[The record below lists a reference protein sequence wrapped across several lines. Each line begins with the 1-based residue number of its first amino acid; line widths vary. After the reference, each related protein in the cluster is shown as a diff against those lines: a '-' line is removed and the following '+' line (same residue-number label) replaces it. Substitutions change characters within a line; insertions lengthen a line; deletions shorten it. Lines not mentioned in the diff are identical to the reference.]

1 MVLFYRN
8 SSGQHLSFEY
18 KQKSYD
24 YVYNQRGDIV
34 AITDAQQ
41 NVIAKYTYDEW
52 GSILKS
58 EGLTDIGKEVV
69 KANPFRYVGKFGVQY
84 DEDTRLYFMGWREY
98 DPKIGRFLVADE
110 YEGEDDNPISFNRYL
125 YAESD
130 PVNNIDPDGYAP
142 KWLKKLSKGVKKA
155 AKATYNFAIGD
166 DIKTIKSKK
175 TKWYQKAGA
184 AISIASNFI
193 PGGGLASKAV
203 KAAIKGTSKAY
214 KAAKAT
220 KKATTKI
227 KRSPSKKVS
236 SKVNKKQK
244 TVAAK
249 PIRTAPKVQSKANVK
264 VAATTVK
271 SKKTTKTSVAPKP
284 KRNTVVLR
292 VEKTKVIKA
301 SKDVPKGGSST
312 AGKSPSS
319 AKKSSSSN
327 KQIMEDDVGDKG
339 GGKLDPKI
347 TELHQKLD
355 ALAEEHLLP
364 EFRKI
369 DPNLEAGYT
378 GSFKTGTV
386 GNPNKT
392 TYGQPI
398 DLNNYDIDYY
408 IKSDKLY
415 DMYGNSIKANP
426 KFREILS
433 QTPGFE
439 GLKPNKGGFSIKF
452 LPSN

>member
-1 MVLFYRN
+1 
-8 SSGQHLSFEY
+8 Y

-52 GSILKS
+52 GNILKS

-84 DEDTRLYFMGWREY
+84 DEDTKLYFMGWREY

-236 SKVNKKQK
+236 SKVNKKPK

-249 PIRTAPKVQSKANVK
+249 PIRTAPKVQSKAKVK
-264 VAATTVK
+264 VAATV
-271 SKKTTKTSVAPKP
+271 KP

-301 SKDVPKGGSST
+301 SKGSPKGGSST

-319 AKKSSSSN
+319 ANKSSSSN
-327 KQIMEDDVGDKG
+327 KQIMEEV
-339 GGKLDPKI
+339 
-347 TELHQKLD
+347 QMM
-355 ALAEEHLLP
+355 LL
-364 EFRKI
+364 RI
-369 DPNLEAGYT
+369 
-378 GSFKTGTV
+378 
-386 GNPNKT
+386 
-392 TYGQPI
+392 
-398 DLNNYDIDYY
+398 
-408 IKSDKLY
+408 
-415 DMYGNSIKANP
+415 
-426 KFREILS
+426 
-433 QTPGFE
+433 
-439 GLKPNKGGFSIKF
+439 
-452 LPSN
+452 

>member
-1 MVLFYRN
+1 M
-8 SSGQHLSFEY
+8 
-18 KQKSYD
+18 
-24 YVYNQRGDIV
+24 
-34 AITDAQQ
+34 
-41 NVIAKYTYDEW
+41 
-52 GSILKS
+52 
-58 EGLTDIGKEVV
+58 V

-84 DEDTRLYFMGWREY
+84 DEDTKLYFMGWREY

-236 SKVNKKQK
+236 SKVNKKPK

-249 PIRTAPKVQSKANVK
+249 PIRTAPKVQSKAKVK
-264 VAATTVK
+264 VAATVK
-271 SKKTTKTSVAPKP
+271 TKPKIKTYVAPKP
-284 KRNTVVLR
+284 NRGATVNR
-292 VEKTKVIKA
+292 VAKNAAKTEKHVASPDVKISSQSSSTKA
-301 SKDVPKGGSST
+301 TGSSPKFFDKPM
-312 AGKSPSS
+312 AGD
-319 AKKSSSSN
+319 N
-327 KQIMEDDVGDKG
+327 VG
-339 GGKLDPKI
+339 
-347 TELHQKLD
+347 
-355 ALAEEHLLP
+355 
-364 EFRKI
+364 
-369 DPNLEAGYT
+369 
-378 GSFKTGTV
+378 V
-386 GNPNKT
+386 M
-392 TYGQPI
+392 
-398 DLNNYDIDYY
+398 LNAT
-408 IKSDKLY
+408 
-415 DMYGNSIKANP
+415 GNSIGNGKQYSTLYEASTGNGASRSAHRNAANKEFYNKMAKNTQFKNAINDFFGYDVMEHMKSGKSALKNPSKDWVWHHPADKPGVVKLIP
-426 KFREILS
+426 KNQHQSPLLQDILH
-433 QTPGFE
+433 PG
-439 GLKPNKGGFSIKF
+439 PNGQGGFGLFK
-452 LPSN
+452 